1 LRERIARNLASRQ
14 VLFQHFYQKPPRE
27 VDVIVAEM
35 MSYAERLRPMLC
47 DASKRLH
54 ERLQQGQT
62 IVAEGQLGALRDPDH
77 GIYPFSSSSSPLAGF
92 VPVGAGVSPTSIMQI
107 IAVAKAAYS
116 SCVGAGAFVSEWA
129 GVQAQELRERGGDR
143 GEYGAT
149 TGRPRRVGPFDAVTS
164 RYGCRL

>member
-1 LRERIARNLASRQ
+1 MRERIARNLASRQ

-47 DASKRLH
+47 DASKLLH